1 MDTQR
6 NITTPASISG
16 RDRAVLRAV
25 ASGRCEICASMGEA
39 LVVDGLCVSDQFVG
53 PRLLAAGF
61 IAEGPCPGQARLTA
75 LGASVLAAA

>member
-1 MDTQR
+1 MNTMTSPGLS
-6 NITTPASISG
+6 N

-25 ASGRCEICASMGEA
+25 ASGRCEISASMGDA

-61 IAEGPCPGQARLTA
+61 ITAGSQPGTARLTA
-75 LGASVLAAA
+75 SGAALLEAA

>member
-1 MDTQR
+1 M
-6 NITTPASISG
+6 NTTLSN

-25 ASGRCEICASMGEA
+25 ASGRCAISTSMGDA

-61 IAEGPCPGQARLTA
+61 IAAGPRPGPARLTPSGAA
-75 LGASVLAAA
+75 LLEAV